1 MENVPSD
8 KIELSYSTLW
18 KSIIRPPRD
27 TYSQELL
34 GDEIFN
40 YRGTTYLRKDYEL
53 LNNRGEILKCSFV
66 EPTEETRVII
76 IIKIKLK

>member
-1 MENVPSD
+1 MDNNMSND

-27 TYSQELL
+27 TYSHELL

-53 LNNRGEILKCSFV
+53 LNNRGEIMKCSFV
-66 EPTEETRVII
+66 EPTEETRVINI
-76 IIKIKLK
+76 